1 MEGNK
6 ELTKN
11 KMILGVAS
19 VFIVI
24 GIIFL
29 GTSLHN
35 LNEAMQV
42 DIFISDEPIKVG
54 SGDIT
59 LREEDSDDV
68 FSIVTYDIGSNY
80 NPIFAS
86 TEGETIVSQLVFEPL
101 FQRDATGQYKRIL
114 ADNIQYNED
123 RRSIIVYIKDDVLF
137 SDGTPLTIEDV
148 EISIKLHALNN
159 GAGSD
164 NIMGV
169 NSFRSNTGNGLEGLN
184 ILSDTSIEIAFNKY
198 SMDNDKI
205 LETLI
210 QKVAYVYWDEV
221 DMNERALELLG
232 DGVGTHSYMINNK
245 SNNEVL
251 LIENPHYR
259 EENKGIR
266 VVRVFN
272 EYAVDIDGLIDEK
285 ALDLAVF
292 HRDSGYFK
300 DVYNN
305 DWLDI
310 YSEESTETLTI
321 FINKDYEIMNNPNIK
336 KALYYAI
343 NQDDLVAD
351 VVTTSEVITLSENGE
366 DEELTTRDTIV
377 KSSITNFKPVSS
389 LLAGYGYPANFQF
402 TGSDVDKA
410 KEYLELAK
418 KDLGLNEISIYIPI
432 VKENNIQ
439 IDLVEK
445 ISNQLM
451 EVGFK
456 VTIDEV
462 SLSNYMDYIYISN
475 RFSIYIGEYN
485 SLLKTEDFDDIRINY
500 LLTKEFPIETQLE
513 FLGMAMTNEEK
524 FSAYEALEKSLIQ
537 EASMIPI
544 ARSQNFM
551 AISNYWNDLYI
562 TPFKKAPH
570 NLHLASKK
578 VSN

>member
-1 MEGNK
+1 MDGNK
-6 ELTKN
+6 ELTKS
-11 KMILGVAS
+11 KIIIGLAS
-19 VFIVI
+19 VFIII

-29 GTSLHN
+29 GTSLYN
-35 LNEAMQV
+35 LSEAMKV

-54 SGDIT
+54 FGDTT
-59 LREEDSDDV
+59 LREEDNNDV

-80 NPIFAS
+80 NPVFAS

-114 ADNIQYNED
+114 ADNIQYSED
-123 RRSIIVYIKDDVLF
+123 RRSIVVYIKDDILF

-159 GAGSD
+159 GAGTD
-164 NIMGV
+164 NITGV

-259 EENKGIR
+259 EENKGIKL
-266 VVRVFN
+266 VRVFN
-272 EYAVDIDGLIDEK
+272 EYAVDIDELIDEK

-300 DVYNN
+300 DAYNN

-321 FINKDYEIMNNPNIK
+321 FINRDYETMNNPNIK
-336 KALYYAI
+336 QALYYAI

-351 VVTTSEVITLSENGE
+351 VVTTNEVMTLSENGE
-366 DEELTTRDTIV
+366 DEELTTRDTIT

-389 LLAGYGYPANFQF
+389 LLADYGYTANFQF
-402 TGSDVDKA
+402 TGSDVEKA

-432 VKENNIQ
+432 VKENAIQ

-445 ISNQLM
+445 ISNQLT

-462 SLSNYMDYIYISN
+462 SISDYMDYIYISN

-500 LLTKEFPIETQLE
+500 LLNKDFPIETQLE
-513 FLGMAMTNEEK
+513 FIGMAMTDEEK

-537 EASMIPI
+537 ESSMIPI

-570 NLHLASKK
+570 NLHLATKK
-578 VSN
+578 ESN